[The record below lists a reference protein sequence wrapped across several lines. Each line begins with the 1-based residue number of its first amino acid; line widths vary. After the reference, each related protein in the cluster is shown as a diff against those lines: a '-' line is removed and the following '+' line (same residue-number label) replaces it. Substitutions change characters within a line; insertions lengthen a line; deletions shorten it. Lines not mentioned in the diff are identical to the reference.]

1 MSRWFWYFS
10 ILYLLVQFWF
20 DPEHRSEKAKKIC
33 ILAIEIHILGAEVH
47 NLSKYNH
54 TFRYLSADSAFSP
67 WRSFTKILCCFLN
80 SVCNTFYRF
89 FAVEVHILT
98 IEVHILTIEVHSLTA
113 PFRIYHRYIDFFR
126 ILNANFIFLKC
137 IILVVL

>member
-20 DPEHRSEKAKKIC
+20 DPEHRCEKAKKIW
-33 ILAIEIHILGAEVH
+33 ILTVEIHISGAKVH

-67 WRSFTKILCCFLN
+67 WRPFTKILSCFLN

-89 FAVEVHILT
+89 FTVEVHIFT
-98 IEVHILTIEVHSLTA
+98 VEVHIFTA
-113 PFRIYHRYIDFFR
+113 SFRIYHRYIDFFR
-126 ILNANFIFLKC
+126 IFNANFIFLKC